1 MHIATNKN
9 VCKEGR
15 TKIDINPVGFHL
27 ERGVHPGHVMRISL
41 VSMLVELDH
50 LMEGVYMNN
59 S

>member
-50 LMEGVYMNN
+50 LMEGVVYT
-59 S
+59 